1 MFWVDYVIIGII
13 ALSAIISVVR
23 GFVKEVLS
31 LVAWVLAFWV
41 ALTFSPQL
49 ATFLSDYIATPSI
62 RLFAAF
68 AALFIVTLIL
78 SALVNHMISAL
89 VEKTG
94 LSGTDRALGIVFG
107 LLRGVAIVT
116 LLVLL
121 AGATPMPHDPW
132 WHNALLIEHFEKM
145 ALWVHQFLPAGLA
158 EYIHFSK

>member
-1 MFWVDYVIIGII
+1 MLWIDYVIIGII

-31 LVAWVLAFWV
+31 LAAWVLAFWV

-49 ATFLSDYIATPSI
+49 SVLLSDYIATPSVS
-62 RLFAAF
+62 LFAAF

-78 SALVNHMISAL
+78 SALVNHLIAAI

-94 LSGTDRALGIVFG
+94 LSGTDRMLGVLFG
-107 LLRGVAIVT
+107 LLRGAAIVT

-121 AGATPMPHDPW
+121 AAATPMPNDAW
-132 WHNALLIEHFEKM
+132 WQDSVLIEHFEKL
-145 ALWVHQFLPAGLA
+145 AIWARQFLPVGLA
-158 EYIHFSK
+158 QYVNL

>member
-1 MFWVDYVIIGII
+1 MLWIDYVIIGII

-31 LVAWVLAFWV
+31 LAAWVLAFWV

-49 ATFLSDYIATPSI
+49 SVLLSDYIATPSVS
-62 RLFAAF
+62 LFAAF

-78 SALVNHMISAL
+78 SALVNHLIAAI

-94 LSGTDRALGIVFG
+94 LSGTDRMLGVIFG
-107 LLRGVAIVT
+107 LLRGAAIVT

-121 AGATPMPHDPW
+121 AAATPMPNDAW
-132 WHNALLIEHFEKM
+132 WQDSVLIEHFEKL
-145 ALWVHQFLPAGLA
+145 AIWARQFLPVGLA
-158 EYIHFSK
+158 QYVNL

>member
-1 MFWVDYVIIGII
+1 MLWIDYVIIGII

-49 ATFLSDYIATPSI
+49 SVLLSDYIATPSVS
-62 RLFAAF
+62 LFTAF

-78 SALVNHMISAL
+78 SALVNHLIAAI

-94 LSGTDRALGIVFG
+94 LSGTDRMLGVLFG
-107 LLRGVAIVT
+107 LLRGAAIVT

-121 AGATPMPHDPW
+121 AAATPMPSDAW
-132 WHNALLIEHFEKM
+132 WQNSVLIEHFEKL
-145 ALWVHQFLPAGLA
+145 AIWARQFLPVGLA
-158 EYIHFSK
+158 QYVNL

>member
-1 MFWVDYVIIGII
+1 MLWIDYVIIGII

-31 LVAWVLAFWV
+31 LAAWVLAFWV

-49 ATFLSDYIATPSI
+49 SVLLSDYIATPSVS
-62 RLFAAF
+62 LFAAF

-78 SALVNHMISAL
+78 SALVNHLIAAI

-94 LSGTDRALGIVFG
+94 LSGTDRMLGVIFG
-107 LLRGVAIVT
+107 LLRGAAIVT

-121 AGATPMPHDPW
+121 AAATPMPNDDW
-132 WHNALLIEHFEKM
+132 WQDSVLIEHFEKL
-145 ALWVHQFLPAGLA
+145 AIWARQFLPVGLA
-158 EYIHFSK
+158 QYVNL